1 MPKLGPCKSTP
12 KILIT
17 DDHANEIERYV
28 RECVAQVQE
37 HQLLVHYQRIAL
49 FRAII
54 AYLFDRLNCLE
65 TQIHCFTVH
74 AMAQLLVDA
83 ELAAAKGETT
93 VDLELESM
101 AESIK
106 RDHTYKIPFWL
117 VEGLKAYFLAVR
129 PHFLPK
135 KAMDAEDFTRRF
147 EDKLPVLTNLLF
159 VNSNGKSNFRIAT
172 VALQHKTAVRWP
184 IQLPFDMRISLRYA
198 NYPLICTLPFDM
210 RISLRYANWPFYM

>member
-17 DDHANEIERYV
+17 DDHAKQIERYV

-37 HQLLVHYQRIAL
+37 HQLLVHYQRIGL

-65 TQIHCFTVH
+65 MQVNCFTVH

-93 VDLELESM
+93 VDLQLESV
-101 AESIK
+101 AQSID
-106 RDHTYKIPFWL
+106 REPTYKIPLWL
-117 VEGLKAYFLAVR
+117 VEGLKAYYLAVR
-129 PHFLPK
+129 SHFLPK
-135 KAMDAEDFTRRF
+135 KAKDAEAFTRRF
-147 EDKLPVLTNLLF
+147 TDQLPVQTNLLF
-159 VNSNGKSNFRIAT
+159 VNSNGKSDFRVAT
-172 VALQHKTAVRWP
+172 VALQHKTAVR
-184 IQLPFDMRISLRYA
+184 
-198 NYPLICTLPFDM
+198 
-210 RISLRYANWPFYM
+210 